1 MMARHGFHAV
11 INYLDDFVVI
21 GSTQAEYQMGLVTL
35 IRLLHSLGFNV
46 WAGVK
51 SFLLLSAF
59 PFLGIELDS
68 TSMTV
73 RLPVDK
79 LS

>member
-35 IRLLHSLGFNV
+35 ICSLHSLGFNV
-46 WAGVK
+46 SWRELV
-51 SFLLLSAF
+51 F
-59 PFLGIELDS
+59 PIQRVTFLGIKLDS
-68 TSMTV
+68 TSITV
-73 RLPVDK
+73 GFPWINYHN
-79 LS
+79 